1 MARVI
6 SIHEY
11 ELRRDADGAAFE
23 RALRDADMRGL
34 FNLTG
39 LVEHHFLRG
48 FKGARQ
54 GAYIPR
60 FGYSKAAKHGRGSGV
75 VWKLHVG
82 LPDIRKRGGCGKT
95 RFWRRS

>member
-23 RALRDADMRGL
+23 RALRDADMRGR
-34 FNLTG
+34 FDLTG
-39 LVEHHFLRG
+39 LVELHFLRG

-54 GAYIPR
+54 RAYTAVWIFESREGPR
-60 FGYSKAAKHGRGSGV
+60 KKKAKSPEPVESAGETVH
-75 VWKLHVG
+75 
-82 LPDIRKRGGCGKT
+82 
-95 RFWRRS
+95 